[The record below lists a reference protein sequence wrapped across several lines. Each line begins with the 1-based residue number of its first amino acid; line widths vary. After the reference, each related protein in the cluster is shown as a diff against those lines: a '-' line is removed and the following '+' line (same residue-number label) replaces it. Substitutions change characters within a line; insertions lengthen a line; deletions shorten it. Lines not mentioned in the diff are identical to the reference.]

1 MIATENEHITVRRAG
16 FPWILHALYIV
27 LVGSWLTLA
36 WIDLDWSAGAT
47 VIGLPLGLWM
57 LNRVPQVLT
66 LRPLAV
72 EPHMYG
78 KGDRV
83 HIRTASMRQQI
94 WPI

>member
-1 MIATENEHITVRRAG
+1 MTATEHEHITVRRAG
-16 FPWILHALYIV
+16 FPWILRALYIV

-36 WIDLDWSAGAT
+36 RINLDWSAGAT

-72 EPHMYG
+72 EPHMCG
-78 KGDRV
+78 KGGRV
-83 HIRTASMRQQI
+83 HIRTTSIRQQP
-94 WPI
+94 WPV